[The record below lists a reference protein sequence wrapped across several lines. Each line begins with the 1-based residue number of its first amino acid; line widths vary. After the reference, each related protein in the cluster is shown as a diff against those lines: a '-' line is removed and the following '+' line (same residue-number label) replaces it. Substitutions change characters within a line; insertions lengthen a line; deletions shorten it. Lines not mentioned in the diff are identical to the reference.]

1 MRRIFAAPVI
11 GFAAIAGPA
20 HAGDYASYRFKVLV
34 EYGAGGPG
42 TAPMDQSLGSVGII
56 TLKLNKTLTGTFT
69 ANTATYRGGY
79 ACGPNPSPIAS
90 VTATF
95 GTVTFPY
102 LGPGACD
109 QVTIQQNAS
118 GVSSITVQNFL
129 QEVGTTFMATFTT
142 TSPGTV
148 TSLAIPDKID
158 TSGFGRSTFVLEFPS
173 GYMASGDMATR

>member
-1 MRRIFAAPVI
+1 MKCIVAVAVLSFAAT
-11 GFAAIAGPA
+11 AGQA
-20 HAGDYASYRFKVLV
+20 RAGDYASYRFKVLV

-42 TAPMDQSLGSVGII
+42 TAPTDQSLGSVGII

-90 VTATF
+90 GTATF
-95 GTVTFPY
+95 GTFTVPY

-109 QVTIQQNAS
+109 QVTIQQNAN

-142 TSPGTV
+142 NLPGTV

-158 TSGFGRSTFVLEFPS
+158 TSGFDRSTFVLQFPS
-173 GYMASGDMATR
+173 GYTASGDMATR

>member
-1 MRRIFAAPVI
+1 MKRIVAAAAF

-20 HAGDYASYRFKVLV
+20 YAGDDASYRFKVLV
-34 EYGAGGPG
+34 EYGSGGPG
-42 TAPMDQSLGSVGII
+42 TAPVKQSLGSVGIV

-79 ACGPNPSPIAS
+79 ACGPNPSPIVS

-95 GTVTFPY
+95 GTFTVPD

-109 QVTIQQNAS
+109 QVTVQQNVN

-129 QEVGTTFMATFTT
+129 QQVGTTFAATFTT
-142 TSPGTV
+142 TVPGTV

-158 TSGFGRSTFVLEFPS
+158 TTGFDRSTFVLNFPS
-173 GYMASGDMATR
+173 GYTASGDMATR